1 MKTILSAV
9 ISLLLRLD
17 GVIYN
22 FICYIFDIFYYLCG
36 LQLFTNDEYGDI
48 VNRIYIVL
56 GLVMMFVLAYSL
68 LKAVINPDEFAKGE
82 NSFPKL
88 VKNIIVSL
96 VIIVILPTAFQIC
109 FNIQNSLLNYDVIPQ
124 LILGTDDSE
133 NYETVDGVPTVGGVP
148 GGRIIAYYTFK
159 SFLVPDTEKSICNG
173 ADEEAC
179 RDNIKGNGDLAVTN
193 GEALSL
199 TNNLVLNEK
208 GSFSKYAEYSEA
220 IRDGDLTYYFPIS
233 TVAGIFILYVLLNF
247 CFDMALRV
255 VKLAF
260 YQMIAPIP
268 VICRVIPGGK
278 LKDVFSKWLKQVIS
292 LFVEVFVRIAALT
305 FGVFL
310 IGIIV
315 QKFNEKLPGIDS
327 LNLIGQKTIVLALL
341 IMSVIIFVKQ
351 IPKIIGEMF
360 GIDTGGMKLGL
371 MDKLAQSGAL
381 AAGSAILGAGGML
394 GRNAVKAVKNFK
406 ETKGKSL
413 GTRVGSAL
421 RGVGSTLAGTT
432 SGGIRGLRSGRNAKN
447 WSDVK
452 NAAKTSIDAATEK
465 REKREADWTGHA
477 DKKHKYAATRF
488 LGTAGNVLMGHVTDT
503 AGKVSRYFGID
514 DGLNVLQAERNSY
527 KKFLD
532 MDDATDSKATELT
545 DRAPIA
551 NSAALM
557 RASGGPNISLKAMKE
572 AMEIERKMSI
582 NEVMGKTLTDFN
594 GKTYTINSVNDY
606 ADYLATKDSQ
616 RDKAERGL
624 KKYLKTFGYQENSME
639 AMTKDVAVS
648 DILSNSSVGSSR
660 AIMKTASGFN
670 YSSDE
675 MQLQISTVENTAWNS
690 SMAGTTFTD
699 FSGNSLTINNENDFK
714 NYLNTLREQS
724 SSANEKL
731 KSFVTNCVAQN
742 KLGDITTEV
751 VKDGYTFDV
760 NSVIT
765 DLGFGSGEVQRM
777 NSIHDASKEVRDL
790 ILENPTILEKLN
802 SYLPSDK
809 QVYDIDGSNAWEKM
823 DMLINNIKDRNIDIN
838 SEINRLLREKEASSG
853 DSNKK

>member
-208 GSFSKYAEYSEA
+208 GSFSKYAKYSEA

-233 TVAGIFILYVLLNF
+233 TVAGVFIVWVLLNF

-315 QKFNEKLPGIDS
+315 QKFNEGLPGIDS

-371 MDKLAQSGAL
+371 MDKLAQGGAL
-381 AAGSAILGAGGML
+381 AAGAVAGGALGSL
-394 GRNAVKAVKNFK
+394 GRNTVSAVKNVKDAKGGWNKVGAAFTGLASMGAGAVSGARRGFK
-406 ETKGKSL
+406 AGKGAKSL
-413 GTRVGSAL
+413 T
-421 RGVGSTLAGTT
+421 
-432 SGGIRGLRSGRNAKN
+432 
-447 WSDVK
+447 DVK
-452 NAAKTSIDAATEK
+452 NAAGTAIEGASAAKAK
-465 REKREADWTGHA
+465 RAAYRAGHA
-477 DKKHKYAATRF
+477 DNRHKNAFVRSV
-488 LGTAGNVLMGHVTDT
+488 GTSANVLWGHITDT
-503 AGKVSRYFGID
+503 AESVGSYFGINSLQDLID
-514 DGLNVLQAERNSY
+514 DNKIIDDITS
-527 KKFLD
+527 KKK
-532 MDDATDSKATELT
+532 SVATEVESVIDKEAAKSSSDFQVGSFTAAELRRKKLAIEDARAGNLIDSNGNKVTVT
-545 DRAPIA
+545 DAQKAYDKYRYDFSQAAQNYAFLSDEHFENLSKSTNQKDRDAYVKLVGAHA
-551 NSAALM
+551 NAEGM
-557 RASGGPNISLKAMKE
+557 RA
-572 AMEIERKMSI
+572 
-582 NEVMGKTLTDFN
+582 T
-594 GKTYTINSVNDY
+594 
-606 ADYLATKDSQ
+606 
-616 RDKAERGL
+616 
-624 KKYLKTFGYQENSME
+624 
-639 AMTKDVAVS
+639 
-648 DILSNSSVGSSR
+648 
-660 AIMKTASGFN
+660 
-670 YSSDE
+670 
-675 MQLQISTVENTAWNS
+675 
-690 SMAGTTFTD
+690 
-699 FSGNSLTINNENDFK
+699 
-714 NYLNTLREQS
+714 
-724 SSANEKL
+724 
-731 KSFVTNCVAQN
+731 VAQN
-742 KLGDITTEV
+742 LDKSYIQEAGFTMDYLKSDMKVDVKNKPLKEMGDI
-751 VKDGYTFDV
+751 FDV
-760 NSVIT
+760 AKAKRE
-765 DLGFGSGEVQRM
+765 GEIARRQR
-777 NSIHDASKEVRDL
+777 
-790 ILENPTILEKLN
+790 EN
-802 SYLPSDK
+802 
-809 QVYDIDGSNAWEKM
+809 QSNE
-823 DMLINNIKDRNIDIN
+823 
-838 SEINRLLREKEASSG
+838 
-853 DSNKK
+853 NKK